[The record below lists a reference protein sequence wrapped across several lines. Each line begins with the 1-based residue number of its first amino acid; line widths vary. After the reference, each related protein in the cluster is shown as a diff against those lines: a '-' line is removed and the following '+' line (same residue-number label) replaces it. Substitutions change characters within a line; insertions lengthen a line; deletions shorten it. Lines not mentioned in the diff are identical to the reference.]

1 MTSCLIMVFQPP
13 CQRQI
18 EAYEQVV
25 ANPARGNC
33 QRMSTMPRI
42 FRRFIYFGYYL
53 RETDWKV
60 LSNYLSHLHQYGG
73 YSRSRLLSDAVYS
86 SFRYNIGLI
95 DFFEF
100 RFFELDA
107 SERERWA
114 GTGFMYEFHRKM
126 NPVDQRDVLH
136 DKLRFLQA
144 YAPFIRHPH
153 CVVRDVEEDSSS
165 FQELLAASPDKIV
178 LKDAMGKCGWGV
190 DVVDATMDRKALLK
204 HMQQR
209 GYNLVEG
216 YVQQHPELA
225 EMSPSGLN
233 TVRMVTLVDKNNE
246 VHILGAILRMSI
258 NSFVD
263 NIAMGNIAAPIDVE
277 TGKLL
282 SEGVY
287 KDITK
292 PPESEHPVTGK
303 QIIGFQVPHWQEVVS
318 MTRKAALHDL
328 SNRSIGWDVAITESG
343 PSLIEG
349 NHNWC
354 KFLWQLPYQR
364 GLKHRILEF
373 Y

>member
-1 MTSCLIMVFQPP
+1 MYL
-13 CQRQI
+13 
-18 EAYEQVV
+18 
-25 ANPARGNC
+25 
-33 QRMSTMPRI
+33 
-42 FRRFIYFGYYL
+42 GYYI
-53 RETDWKV
+53 RQTDWKE
-60 LSNYLSHLHQYGG
+60 LRRYLAFLGTHHGFSEA
-73 YSRSRLLSDAVYS
+73 RLLLDAVYS
-86 SFRYNIGLI
+86 TFQYNIGLI
-95 DFFEF
+95 DYFEF

-144 YAPFIRHPH
+144 YASFIQHPH
-153 CVVRDVEEDSSS
+153 CTVRDVEKNSTR
-165 FQELLAASPDKIV
+165 FQELLAASPEKIV
-178 LKDAMGKCGWGV
+178 LKDAKGQCGWGV
-190 DVVDATMDRKALLK
+190 DVVDATMDRKALLE
-204 HMQQR
+204 HMHER
-209 GYNLVEG
+209 DYNLVEG
-216 YVQQHPELA
+216 YVKQHPALQ

-233 TVRMVTLVDKNNE
+233 TVRMVTLVDEQNQ

-263 NIAMGNIAAPIDVE
+263 NIAMGNIAAPIDAE

-282 SEGVY
+282 SKGVY

-373 Y
+373 YQPDA